1 VGHGGCG
8 GGGAGISVLR
18 GAPSP
23 TSVLVG
29 TGGQGGAGKSGHCA
43 TFTKGWQRGDP
54 THTLVCSFQCTVL
67 CGSLNGLCHS
77 RLNERPAEDVAAASS
92 SSSSTLCFAGVL
104 FFHKVVDG
112 LIGDDKL
119 VKEQQNA

>member
-1 VGHGGCG
+1 MAAAKATATRAAPALVRRPWRHRHWHWQVGHGGFG

-43 TFTKGWQRGDP
+43 TFTKGWQRGDL

-67 CGSLNGLCHS
+67 CGSLNGFFF
-77 RLNERPAEDVAAASS
+77 LNVPQSFE
-92 SSSSTLCFAGVL
+92 
-104 FFHKVVDG
+104 
-112 LIGDDKL
+112 
-119 VKEQQNA
+119 